1 MGKLFWA
8 NPGVYKRPVER
19 EGSRIMASGEA
30 KTSGG
35 RGEERR
41 HAGAS
46 GGGYVTLSEMARA
59 LGIGQSTAWDI
70 VVVRGEVPYY
80 RFGDRAIRVSLA
92 DIEDY
97 VARCRM
103 A

>member
-1 MGKLFWA
+1 
-8 NPGVYKRPVER
+8 
-19 EGSRIMASGEA
+19 MASREA
-30 KTSGG
+30 NASRGRREKREHADGG
-35 RGEERR
+35 VRE
-41 HAGAS
+41 
-46 GGGYVTLSEMARA
+46 YVTLSEMARS

-70 VVVRGEVPYY
+70 VVVRGEIPYY

-97 VARCRM
+97 VERCRQ